1 MLTCGQQILDT
12 KINNAG
18 IYFEKIS
25 QIKLT
30 TDTFKMAIYVNVS
43 DYEDKYLEIMEIIS
57 LNSIFCTA
65 KSIGNVSEICKE
77 FEPVINATIIQLTKR
92 FNNFKA
98 LKSHKIIKRGL
109 INAVGIFDRWAFGI
123 LNEEDLNVIQTQIT
137 ENTKHNKKTADI
149 IKLQTR
155 VVQSTI
161 DGFNTYTNTLNNNTI
176 KLRNSLESLISAVN
190 VSEKQIE
197 ILDISQK

>member
-1 MLTCGQQILDT
+1 MNLFFYPLLMIFFMLTCGQQILDM

-65 KSIGNVSEICKE
+65 KSIGNVSEIFTE

-137 ENTKHNKKTADI
+137 ENTKQNKKTADI

-161 DGFNTYTNTLNNNTI
+161 EGFNTYTNYT
-176 KLRNSLESLISAVN
+176 
-190 VSEKQIE
+190 
-197 ILDISQK
+197 